1 MASKFIQWNNK
12 ELLEDLDNPVVIAA
26 FEGWNDAGEAAT
38 TAVRYF
44 LDRFNAVKIG
54 TIDSEEFFD
63 FTISRPVIE
72 IPDEQREIIWPATE
86 TYVAKMSDS
95 KHDLVII
102 VGQEPQLRWRTFTE
116 QIIEVASISNSH
128 MVVTVGSLLTD
139 IPHSRPVKVFGSSD
153 DSDLAQRLNL
163 PPSTYEGPTGIV
175 GVINSVLR
183 EEGMP
188 SMSLWAG
195 IPSYVSGANSPKAA
209 LALVERLAE
218 VLQIGIACTD
228 LEIASAAYER
238 QINALVAEDMD
249 TAEYVNQLEEDFDN
263 KSEVEEQ
270 DGNPELLVSEVEDF
284 LRNQTGQT

>member
-102 VGQEPQLRWRTFTE
+102 VGHEPQLRWRTFTE

-128 MVVTVGSLLTD
+128 MVVTLSL
-139 IPHSRPVKVFGSSD
+139 IH
-153 DSDLAQRLNL
+153 
-163 PPSTYEGPTGIV
+163 I
-175 GVINSVLR
+175 
-183 EEGMP
+183 
-188 SMSLWAG
+188 
-195 IPSYVSGANSPKAA
+195 
-209 LALVERLAE
+209 
-218 VLQIGIACTD
+218 
-228 LEIASAAYER
+228 
-238 QINALVAEDMD
+238 
-249 TAEYVNQLEEDFDN
+249 
-263 KSEVEEQ
+263 
-270 DGNPELLVSEVEDF
+270 
-284 LRNQTGQT
+284 

>member
-12 ELLEDLDNPVVIAA
+12 ELLEDLENPVVIAA

-38 TAVRYF
+38 SAVRYF
-44 LDRFNAVKIG
+44 LDRFNAIKIG

-86 TYVAKMSDS
+86 VYATKMSDS

-102 VGQEPQLRWRTFTE
+102 VGHEPQLRWRTFTD
-116 QIIEVASISNSH
+116 QIIEVASISRSH

-238 QINALVAEDMD
+238 QINELVAEDMD

>member
-26 FEGWNDAGEAAT
+26 FEGWNDAGESAT

-102 VGQEPQLRWRTFTE
+102 VGHEPQLRWRTFTE

>member
-1 MASKFIQWNNK
+1 MASKFIQWKNE
-12 ELLEDLDNPVVIAA
+12 ELLEGLSSPVVIAA

-38 TAVRYF
+38 SAVKYF
-44 LDRFNAVKIG
+44 QDRFDAVKIG
-54 TIDSEEFFD
+54 TIESEEFFD

-72 IPDEQREIIWPATE
+72 IPDEQREIIWPATKI
-86 TYVAKMSDS
+86 YVAKMFDS
-95 KHDLVII
+95 KNDLVII
-102 VGQEPQLRWRTFTE
+102 RGHEPQLRWRTFTD
-116 QIIEVASISNSH
+116 QIIEIASTIESH
-128 MVVTVGSLLTD
+128 MVVTLGSLLTD

-183 EEGMP
+183 EKRIP

-195 IPSYVSGANSPKAA
+195 VPSYVSGANSPKAA

-238 QINALVAEDMD
+238 QINELVAEDMD
-249 TAEYVNQLEEDFDN
+249 TSEYVNQLEEDFDN
-263 KSEVEEQ
+263 QSEVEEQ
-270 DGNPELLVSEVEDF
+270 DSNPELLVSEVEDF

>member
-12 ELLEDLDNPVVIAA
+12 ELLEDLDDPVVIAA

-38 TAVRYF
+38 SAVKYF
-44 LDRFNAVKIG
+44 LDRFNAIKIG
-54 TIDSEEFFD
+54 TIESEEFFD

-72 IPDEQREIIWPATE
+72 IPDKQREIIWPATE
-86 TYVAKMSDS
+86 IHVAKMSDS

-102 VGQEPQLRWRTFTE
+102 VGHEPQLRWRTFTD
-116 QIIEVASISNSH
+116 QIIEIASISKSH
-128 MVVTVGSLLTD
+128 MVTTVGSLLTD

-175 GVINSVLR
+175 GVVNSVLR
-183 EEGMP
+183 EKGMP
-188 SMSLWAG
+188 TMSLWAG
-195 IPSYVSGANSPKAA
+195 VPSYVSGANSPKAA

-238 QINALVAEDMD
+238 QINELVAEDMD

-270 DGNPELLVSEVEDF
+270 DGNPELLGSEVEDF

>member
-12 ELLEDLDNPVVIAA
+12 ELLEDLNNPVVITA

-38 TAVRYF
+38 SAVKYF
-44 LDRFNAVKIG
+44 LDRFNAIKIG
-54 TIDSEEFFD
+54 TIESEEFFD

-72 IPDEQREIIWPATE
+72 IPDEQRKIIWPATDI
-86 TYVAKMSDS
+86 YVAKMSDS
-95 KHDLVII
+95 KHDLIII
-102 VGQEPQLRWRTFTE
+102 VGHEPQLRWRTFTD
-116 QIIEVASISNSH
+116 QIIEIASISNSH
-128 MVVTVGSLLTD
+128 MVITVGSLLTD

-175 GVINSVLR
+175 GVVNSVLR
-183 EEGMP
+183 EKGMS

-195 IPSYVSGANSPKAA
+195 VPSYVSGANSPKAA

-238 QINALVAEDMD
+238 QINELVAEDMD

>member
-1 MASKFIQWNNK
+1 MASKFIQWKNE
-12 ELLEDLDNPVVIAA
+12 ELLEGLSSPVVIAA

-38 TAVRYF
+38 SAVKYF
-44 LDRFNAVKIG
+44 QDRFDAVKIG
-54 TIDSEEFFD
+54 TIESEEFFD

-72 IPDEQREIIWPATE
+72 IPDEQREIIWPATKI
-86 TYVAKMSDS
+86 YVAKMFES
-95 KHDLVII
+95 KNDLVII
-102 VGQEPQLRWRTFTE
+102 RGHEPQLRWRTFTD
-116 QIIEVASISNSH
+116 QIIEIASTIESH
-128 MVVTVGSLLTD
+128 MVVTLGSLLTD

-183 EEGMP
+183 EKRIP

-195 IPSYVSGANSPKAA
+195 VPSYVSGANSPKAA

-238 QINALVAEDMD
+238 QINELVAEDMD
-249 TAEYVNQLEEDFDN
+249 TSEYVNQLEEDFDN
-263 KSEVEEQ
+263 QSEVEEQ
-270 DGNPELLVSEVEDF
+270 NSNPELLVSEVEDF

>member
-1 MASKFIQWNNK
+1 MASKFIQWKNE
-12 ELLEDLDNPVVIAA
+12 ELLEGLSSPVVIAA

-38 TAVRYF
+38 SAVKYF
-44 LDRFNAVKIG
+44 QDRFDAVKIG
-54 TIDSEEFFD
+54 TIESEEFFD

-72 IPDEQREIIWPATE
+72 IPDEQREIIWPATKI
-86 TYVAKMSDS
+86 YVAKMFES
-95 KHDLVII
+95 KNDLVII
-102 VGQEPQLRWRTFTE
+102 RGHEPQLRWRTFTD
-116 QIIEVASISNSH
+116 QIIEIASTIESH
-128 MVVTVGSLLTD
+128 MVVTLGSLLTD

-183 EEGMP
+183 EKRIP

-195 IPSYVSGANSPKAA
+195 VPSYVSGANSPKAA

-218 VLQIGIACTD
+218 VLQIGITCTD

-238 QINALVAEDMD
+238 QINELVAEDID
-249 TAEYVNQLEEDFDN
+249 TSEYVNQLEEDFDN
-263 KSEVEEQ
+263 QSEVEEQ
-270 DGNPELLVSEVEDF
+270 NSNPELLVSEVEDF

>member
-1 MASKFIQWNNK
+1 MASKFIQWKNE
-12 ELLEDLDNPVVIAA
+12 ELLEDLNNPVVITA

-38 TAVRYF
+38 SAVKYF
-44 LDRFNAVKIG
+44 QDRFSAVKIG
-54 TIDSEEFFD
+54 TIESEEFFD

-86 TYVAKMSDS
+86 IYVAKMFDS
-95 KHDLVII
+95 EHDLIII
-102 VGQEPQLRWRTFTE
+102 VGHEPQLRWRTFTD
-116 QIIEVASISNSH
+116 QIIEIASITESH
-128 MVVTVGSLLTD
+128 MVVTLGSLLTD

-153 DSDLAQRLNL
+153 DSDLAKRLNL

-183 EEGMP
+183 EKRIP

-195 IPSYVSGANSPKAA
+195 VPSYVSGATSPKAA

-218 VLQIGIACTD
+218 ILQIGIACTD

-238 QINALVAEDMD
+238 QINELIAEDMD
-249 TAEYVNQLEEDFDN
+249 TTEYVNQLEEDFDN
-263 KSEVEEQ
+263 KSEVDEQ

>member
-1 MASKFIQWNNK
+1 MASKFIQWKNE
-12 ELLEDLDNPVVIAA
+12 ELLEDLNSPVCIAA

-38 TAVRYF
+38 SAVKYF
-44 LDRFNAVKIG
+44 QDRFNAIKIG
-54 TIDSEEFFD
+54 TIESEEFFD

-72 IPDEQREIIWPATE
+72 IPDKQREIIWPATE
-86 TYVAKMSDS
+86 IYVAKMSDS

-102 VGQEPQLRWRTFTE
+102 VGHEPQLRWRTFTD
-116 QIIEVASISNSH
+116 QIIEIASITESQ
-128 MVVTVGSLLTD
+128 MVVTLGSLLTD

-183 EEGMP
+183 EKRIP
-188 SMSLWAG
+188 SMSVWAG
-195 IPSYVSGANSPKAA
+195 VPSYVSGANSPKAA

-238 QINALVAEDMD
+238 QINELIAEDID
-249 TAEYVNQLEEDFDN
+249 TTEYVNQLEEDFDN

-270 DGNPELLVSEVEDF
+270 DSNPELLVSEVEDF

>member
-12 ELLEDLDNPVVIAA
+12 ELLEDLDNPVVITA

-38 TAVRYF
+38 SAVKYF
-44 LDRFNAVKIG
+44 LDRFNAIKIG
-54 TIDSEEFFD
+54 TIESEEFFD

-72 IPDEQREIIWPATE
+72 IPDEQREIIWPATDI
-86 TYVAKMSDS
+86 YVAKMSDF
-95 KHDLVII
+95 KHDLIII
-102 VGQEPQLRWRTFTE
+102 VGHEPQLRWRTFTD
-116 QIIEVASISNSH
+116 QIIEIASISNSH
-128 MVVTVGSLLTD
+128 MVITVGSLLTD

-175 GVINSVLR
+175 GVVNSVLR
-183 EEGMP
+183 EKGMS

-195 IPSYVSGANSPKAA
+195 VPSYVSGANSPKAA

-238 QINALVAEDMD
+238 QINELVAEDMD

>member
-1 MASKFIQWNNK
+1 MASKFIQWKNE
-12 ELLEDLDNPVVIAA
+12 ELLEGLSNPVVIAA

-38 TAVRYF
+38 SAVKYF
-44 LDRFNAVKIG
+44 QDRFDAVKIG
-54 TIDSEEFFD
+54 TIESEEFFD

-72 IPDEQREIIWPATE
+72 IPDEQREIIWPATKI
-86 TYVAKMSDS
+86 YVAKMFES
-95 KHDLVII
+95 KNDLVII
-102 VGQEPQLRWRTFTE
+102 RGHEPQLRWRTFTD
-116 QIIEVASISNSH
+116 QIIEIASTIESH
-128 MVVTVGSLLTD
+128 MVVTLGSLLTD

-183 EEGMP
+183 EKRIP

-195 IPSYVSGANSPKAA
+195 VPSYVSGANSPKAA

-238 QINALVAEDMD
+238 QINELVAEDMD
-249 TAEYVNQLEEDFDN
+249 TSEYVNQLEEDFDN
-263 KSEVEEQ
+263 QSEVEEQ
-270 DGNPELLVSEVEDF
+270 NSNPELLVSEVEDF

>member
-1 MASKFIQWNNK
+1 MASKFIQWKNE
-12 ELLEDLDNPVVIAA
+12 ELLEDLNSPVLIAA

-38 TAVRYF
+38 SAVKYF
-44 LDRFNAVKIG
+44 QDRFSAVKIG
-54 TIDSEEFFD
+54 TIESEEFFD

-86 TYVAKMSDS
+86 IYVAKMFDS
-95 KHDLVII
+95 EHDLIII
-102 VGQEPQLRWRTFTE
+102 VGHEPQLRWRTFTD
-116 QIIEVASISNSH
+116 QIIEIASITESH
-128 MVVTVGSLLTD
+128 MVVTLGSLLTD

-153 DSDLAQRLNL
+153 DSDLAKRLNL

-183 EEGMP
+183 EKRIP

-195 IPSYVSGANSPKAA
+195 VPSYVSGATSPKAA

-218 VLQIGIACTD
+218 ILQIGIACTD

-238 QINALVAEDMD
+238 QINELIAEDMD
-249 TAEYVNQLEEDFDN
+249 TTEYVNQLEEDFDN
-263 KSEVEEQ
+263 KSEVDEQ

>member
-1 MASKFIQWNNK
+1 MASKFIQWKNE
-12 ELLEDLDNPVVIAA
+12 ELLEGLSSPVVIAA

-38 TAVRYF
+38 SAVKYF
-44 LDRFNAVKIG
+44 QDRFDAVKIG
-54 TIDSEEFFD
+54 TIESEEFFD

-72 IPDEQREIIWPATE
+72 IPDEQREIIWPATKI
-86 TYVAKMSDS
+86 YVAKMFES
-95 KHDLVII
+95 KNDLVII
-102 VGQEPQLRWRTFTE
+102 RGHEPQLRWRTFTD
-116 QIIEVASISNSH
+116 QIIEIASTIESH
-128 MVVTVGSLLTD
+128 MVVTLGSLLTD

-183 EEGMP
+183 EKRIP

-195 IPSYVSGANSPKAA
+195 VPSYVSGANSPKAA

-238 QINALVAEDMD
+238 QINELVAEDMD
-249 TAEYVNQLEEDFDN
+249 TSEYVNQLEEDFDN
-263 KSEVEEQ
+263 QSEVEEQ
-270 DGNPELLVSEVEDF
+270 DSNPELLVSEVEDF

>member
-1 MASKFIQWNNK
+1 MASKFIQWKNE
-12 ELLEDLDNPVVIAA
+12 ELLEDLNSPVLIAA

-38 TAVRYF
+38 SAVKYF
-44 LDRFNAVKIG
+44 QDRFSAVKIG
-54 TIDSEEFFD
+54 TIESEEFFD

-86 TYVAKMSDS
+86 IYVAKMFDS
-95 KHDLVII
+95 EHDLVII
-102 VGQEPQLRWRTFTE
+102 GGHEPQLRWQTFTD
-116 QIIEVASISNSH
+116 QIIEIASITESH
-128 MVVTVGSLLTD
+128 MVVTLGSLLTD

-153 DSDLAQRLNL
+153 DSDLAKRLNL

-183 EEGMP
+183 EKGIP

-195 IPSYVSGANSPKAA
+195 VPSYVSGATSPKAA

-218 VLQIGIACTD
+218 ILQIGIACTD

-238 QINALVAEDMD
+238 QINELIAEDMD
-249 TAEYVNQLEEDFDN
+249 TTEYVNQLEEDFDN
-263 KSEVEEQ
+263 KSEVDEQ
-270 DGNPELLVSEVEDF
+270 EGNPELLVSEVEDF

>member
-38 TAVRYF
+38 SAARYF
-44 LDRFNAVKIG
+44 LDRFNAIKIG

-72 IPDEQREIIWPATE
+72 IPDEQREIIWPATKI
-86 TYVAKMSDS
+86 YVAKMFES
-95 KHDLVII
+95 KNDLVII
-102 VGQEPQLRWRTFTE
+102 RGHEPQLRWRTFTD
-116 QIIEVASISNSH
+116 QIIEIASTIESH
-128 MVVTVGSLLTD
+128 MVVTLGSLLTD

-183 EEGMP
+183 EKRIP

-195 IPSYVSGANSPKAA
+195 VPSYVSGANSPKAA

-238 QINALVAEDMD
+238 QINELVAEDMD
-249 TAEYVNQLEEDFDN
+249 TSEYVNQLEEDFDN
-263 KSEVEEQ
+263 QSEVEEQ
-270 DGNPELLVSEVEDF
+270 DSNPELLVSEVEDF

>member
-12 ELLEDLDNPVVIAA
+12 ELLEDLDDPVVIAA

-38 TAVRYF
+38 SAVKYF
-44 LDRFNAVKIG
+44 LDRFNAIKIG
-54 TIDSEEFFD
+54 TIESEEFFD

-72 IPDEQREIIWPATE
+72 IPDKQREIIWPATE
-86 TYVAKMSDS
+86 IHVAKMSDS

-102 VGQEPQLRWRTFTE
+102 VGHEPQLRWRTFTD
-116 QIIEVASISNSH
+116 QIIEIASISKSH

-175 GVINSVLR
+175 GVVNSVLR
-183 EEGMP
+183 EKGMP
-188 SMSLWAG
+188 TMSLWAG
-195 IPSYVSGANSPKAA
+195 VPSYVSGANSPKAA

-238 QINALVAEDMD
+238 QINELVAEDMD

>member
-1 MASKFIQWNNK
+1 MASKFIQWKNE
-12 ELLEDLDNPVVIAA
+12 ELLEDLNSPVCIAA

-38 TAVRYF
+38 SAVKYF
-44 LDRFNAVKIG
+44 QDRFNAIKIG
-54 TIDSEEFFD
+54 TIESEEFFD

-72 IPDEQREIIWPATE
+72 IPDKQREIIWPATE
-86 TYVAKMSDS
+86 IYVAKMSDS

-102 VGQEPQLRWRTFTE
+102 VGHEPQLRWRTFTD
-116 QIIEVASISNSH
+116 QIIEIASIAESQ
-128 MVVTVGSLLTD
+128 MVVALGSLLTD

-183 EEGMP
+183 EKRIP

-195 IPSYVSGANSPKAA
+195 VPSYVSGANSPKAA

-238 QINALVAEDMD
+238 QINELIAEDID
-249 TAEYVNQLEEDFDN
+249 TTEYVNQLEEDFDN

-270 DGNPELLVSEVEDF
+270 DSNPELLVSEVEDF

>member
-1 MASKFIQWNNK
+1 MASKFIQWKNE
-12 ELLEDLDNPVVIAA
+12 ELLEGLSNPVVIAA

-38 TAVRYF
+38 SAVKYF
-44 LDRFNAVKIG
+44 QDRFDAVKIG
-54 TIDSEEFFD
+54 TIESEEFFD

-72 IPDEQREIIWPATE
+72 IPDEQREIIWPATKI
-86 TYVAKMSDS
+86 YVAKMFES
-95 KHDLVII
+95 KNDLVII
-102 VGQEPQLRWRTFTE
+102 RGHEPQLRWRTFTD
-116 QIIEVASISNSH
+116 QIIEIASTIESH
-128 MVVTVGSLLTD
+128 MVVTLGSLLTD

-153 DSDLAQRLNL
+153 DSDLAKRLNL

-183 EEGMP
+183 EKTIP

-195 IPSYVSGANSPKAA
+195 VPSYVSGANSPKAA

-238 QINALVAEDMD
+238 QINELVAEDMD
-249 TAEYVNQLEEDFDN
+249 TSEYVNQLEEDFDN
-263 KSEVEEQ
+263 QSEVEEQ
-270 DGNPELLVSEVEDF
+270 DSNPELLVSEVEDF

>member
-1 MASKFIQWNNK
+1 MASKFIKWTNK
-12 ELLEDLDNPVVIAA
+12 ELLNELNNPVIITA

-38 TAVRYF
+38 TAVKYF
-44 LDRFNAVKIG
+44 QDRFSAIKVGAIE
-54 TIDSEEFFD
+54 SEEFFD

-72 IPDEQREIIWPATE
+72 IPDEHREIIWPTTE
-86 TYVAKMSDS
+86 ILIAKMFDS

-102 VGQEPQLRWRTFTE
+102 VGHEPQLRWRTFTE
-116 QIIEVASISNSH
+116 QVIEVTSLIESH
-128 MVVTVGSLLTD
+128 MVVTLGSLLTD

-153 DSDLAQRLNL
+153 DSELAKRLNL

-183 EEGMP
+183 EKEIP

-195 IPSYVSGANSPKAA
+195 VPSYVSGAHSPKAA
-209 LALVERLAE
+209 LALVERLAD
-218 VLQIGIACTD
+218 VLEIGISCTD

-238 QINALVAEDMD
+238 QINELVAEDMD
-249 TAEYVNQLEEDFDN
+249 TAEYVNQLEEDFDHN
-263 KSEVEEQ
+263 SEVNEE
-270 DGNPELLVSEVEDF
+270 DSNPELLVSEVEDF

>member
-12 ELLEDLDNPVVIAA
+12 ELLEDLDDPVVIAA

-38 TAVRYF
+38 SAVKYF
-44 LDRFNAVKIG
+44 LDRFNAIKIG
-54 TIDSEEFFD
+54 TIESEEFFD

-72 IPDEQREIIWPATE
+72 IPDKQREIIWPATE
-86 TYVAKMSDS
+86 IYVAKMSDS

-102 VGQEPQLRWRTFTE
+102 VGHEPQLRWRTFTD
-116 QIIEVASISNSH
+116 QIIEIASISKSH

-175 GVINSVLR
+175 GVVNSVLR
-183 EEGMP
+183 EKGMP
-188 SMSLWAG
+188 TMSLWAG
-195 IPSYVSGANSPKAA
+195 VPSYVSGANSPKAA

-238 QINALVAEDMD
+238 QINELVAEDMD

>member
-12 ELLEDLDNPVVIAA
+12 ELLEDLNNPVVIAA

-38 TAVRYF
+38 SAVRYF
-44 LDRFNAVKIG
+44 LDRFNAIKIG

-86 TYVAKMSDS
+86 VYATKMSDS

-102 VGQEPQLRWRTFTE
+102 VGHEPQLRWRTFTD
-116 QIIEVASISNSH
+116 QIIEVASISKSH
-128 MVVTVGSLLTD
+128 MVVTIGSLLTD

-238 QINALVAEDMD
+238 QINELVAEDMD